1 MFMSDVLQLYSPRR
15 NQPLFW
21 NLITERHPVLIE
33 KTFIIIVQGDL
44 QLQQEFSLII
54 KKLIEARMIYCYDST
69 YHSGLS
75 ILS

>member
-1 MFMSDVLQLYSPRR
+1 MFYSCIP
-15 NQPLFW
+15 QEGISFFSGI
-21 NLITERHPVLIE
+21 LITERHTVLIE
-33 KTFIIIVQGDL
+33 KTFIVIVQGDL

-54 KKLIEARMIYCYDST
+54 KKLIEAHMIYCYDST